1 MWAAHTIRTLYCFKE
16 VMRCRAAERRV
27 ILRSGRAPL
36 VSEKKFR
43 LERTNSN
50 RIKRNPVRKYHLSTY
65 APRLRCL
72 RALLPLASLPRLR
85 YEHTGV
91 STRTL
96 PLHARQR
103 TCPSPGFARPFLGVG
118 ISQE

>member
-1 MWAAHTIRTLYCFKE
+1 M
-16 VMRCRAAERRV
+16 VV
-27 ILRSGRAPL
+27 SSGLAPL

-50 RIKRNPVRKYHLSTY
+50 RIKRTPVRKYHLSTY

-85 YEHTGV
+85 YDHTGV
-91 STRTL
+91 STRML
-96 PLHARQR
+96 PLHTLER
-103 TCPSPGFARPFLGVG
+103 TCP
-118 ISQE
+118 